1 MSDSDTV
8 ELDSTELEDSSAT
21 EELHLFSS
29 PEKQQER
36 QRLQEEIEA
45 FLSRGGMIR
54 QIPANVRA
62 DPPKKPESN
71 YGGQPI

>member
-1 MSDSDTV
+1 MSDSDTA
-8 ELDSTELEDSSAT
+8 ELE
-21 EELHLFSS
+21 S
-29 PEKQQER
+29 PEMEESTSTDEWIHLTSSEKLLER
-36 QRLQEEIEA
+36 QRLQSEIEA
-45 FLSRGGMIR
+45 YLASGGMIR

>member
-8 ELDSTELEDSSAT
+8 ELDSHELEDSAPT
-21 EELHLFSS
+21 EEWLQSS
-29 PEKQQER
+29 SNEKMQDRLKLQQEV
-36 QRLQEEIEA
+36 EA
-45 FLSRGGMIR
+45 YLASGGEIR

-62 DPPKKPESN
+62 DPPKRPESN